1 MVTQKAK
8 YIEQAVVS
16 RVGNN
21 AFPFRI
27 AHLVS
32 TSLRRHLMS
41 GAGGSHTGTQER
53 DTPESKQKGPGAG
66 GQRGEGG
73 SATRTMRLYVGNGQD
88 RNR

>member
-8 YIEQAVVS
+8 YREQAAVS

-27 AHLVS
+27 AHLVRIS
-32 TSLRRHLMS
+32 SRRHLMS

-73 SATRTMRLYVGNGQD
+73 SATRTMRLYVGKRQD
-88 RNR
+88 RNG